1 MGHSLPAVRTL
12 LLAIL
17 MLATVAAGPHARAGD
32 RRQEYEVDFDA
43 YHQLNEQFRLY
54 LAASVTDV
62 ESQGSNKGQGAA
74 YLDITLK
81 GVVRERLHMADWARE
96 RKVWV
101 RVGYAQYRLWDADI
115 EDVSERRGV
124 LQLTI
129 RSGSW
134 EHFQLT
140 HRFGLDYRSLEGNVS
155 QRYRYRLNLEYL
167 GKIDETPVIPY
178 VRGEVYYDS
187 RYSDWSKQTY
197 QTGFE
202 INLSPRWRVEPYFAL
217 DIDTRPSKTYTDR
230 IGVAVRFYW

>member
-1 MGHSLPAVRTL
+1 VRTVL
-12 LLAIL
+12 PLVLA
-17 MLATVAAGPHARAGD
+17 MLASVVAPCARAGD
-32 RRQEYEVDFDA
+32 RRQEYQVDFDA
-43 YHQLNEQFRLY
+43 YHQLNEQIRLY
-54 LAASVTDV
+54 LSASVTDV
-62 ESQGSNKGQGAA
+62 ESGGSNKGQGAA

-81 GVVRERLHMADWARE
+81 GRVRERLHMADWARE
-96 RKVWV
+96 RKFWL

-129 RSGSW
+129 RSGTW

-140 HRFGLDYRSLEGNVS
+140 HRLGFDYRNLEGRYS
-155 QRYRYRLNLEYL
+155 QRYRYRLNLEYEA
-167 GKIDETPVIPY
+167 KFDQTPVIPY

-202 INLSPRWRVEPYFAL
+202 INLNPHWRVEPYFAL
-217 DIDTRPSKTYTDR
+217 DIDTRPTKTYSDR
-230 IGVAVRFYW
+230 VGLAVRFYW